1 MIGRRLRR
9 AGLAGFLLWTLGL
22 HAGSAA
28 AEDPFAA
35 ERRARTQIV
44 RLLEPL
50 ADQAA
55 DKGDV
60 TGAQAISETCLW
72 VSGVPHPNE
81 DALRAAI
88 PRGVAGETDHT
99 AWITE
104 QWARLTPHVKVL
116 AASSRDWD
124 VLDARLVAQLPLV
137 LPHVRRLNAARI
149 RLGLRAMRYD
159 AKRSV
164 EDIRLAREAVRSK
177 TLEDKLRR
185 GNRTVI
191 PVEPGLATRL
201 FLNDPA
207 LRVGLFDPGDKGLT
221 IGTWPREVAPPDPRR
236 HGEPSWRHRLF
247 ATCLGWSGNR
257 DGLVR
262 GPARLGV
269 HPSPAVALHRWET
282 LMQGQDLLGS
292 PVPKRVSL
300 HGFGAMPGVG
310 ATIEVSV
317 GGTPV
322 AGTCERFGA
331 DGNWALV
338 FRFKTEVLPETAYRF
353 RAYAKDGRELHR
365 WTVRTTSGEG

>member
-9 AGLAGFLLWTLGL
+9 AALAGLLLLAFGL
-22 HAGSAA
+22 HAGHAA
-28 AEDPFAA
+28 ARDLFSA
-35 ERRARTQIV
+35 ERKARTQIV

-55 DKGDV
+55 AKGDV

-72 VSGVPHPNE
+72 ISGVPHPNE
-81 DALRAAI
+81 DALRAAV
-88 PRGVAGETDHT
+88 PRGVARETDQT
-99 AWITE
+99 VWITA
-104 QWARLTPHVKVL
+104 QWARFAPHVKVL
-116 AASSRDWD
+116 AASSRDFD

-149 RLGLRAMRYD
+149 QMGLRAMRYD

-177 TLEDKLRR
+177 TLADKLRR

-191 PVEPGLATRL
+191 PVEPGLAVRL

-221 IGTWPREVAPPDPRR
+221 LGTWPRAVAPPDPRLKV
-236 HGEPSWRHRLF
+236 EPPWRHRLV
-247 ATCLGWSGNR
+247 ATCIGWSGNR

-262 GPARLGV
+262 GPAKLGV
-269 HPSPAVALHRWET
+269 HPSPDVALHRWET
-282 LMQGQDLLGS
+282 LMQDQDLLGS
-292 PVPKRVSL
+292 PVPQRVSL
-300 HGFGAMPGVG
+300 HGFGAMPAVG

-322 AGTCERFGA
+322 AGTCERLGA

-338 FRFKTEVLPETAYRF
+338 FRFKVEVLPETAYRF
-353 RAYAKDGRELHR
+353 RAYAPDSRGLHR
-365 WTVRTTSGEG
+365 WTMRTTRGEG